1 MPKHFQ
7 AVKVSEHVYWV
18 GAVDWA
24 ARDFH
29 GYSTPRG
36 TTYNA
41 FLVMAER
48 ITLLDAVKAPFRD
61 EFLTRVASV
70 VDPSEIDLIVS
81 NHSEMDHTGC
91 LLDVAELVKPSS
103 IVASPMGQKTIA
115 AQFPGRREVDV
126 VKDGESLDLGNMKLD
141 FLETRML
148 HWPDSMFSY
157 LAADRVLFS
166 QDAFGMH
173 YATCE
178 RFDDQLDPYVL
189 DYEAG
194 KYFANILMPYAPLI
208 TKLGARLAELDLAL
222 DVVAPDHG
230 PLWRKD
236 ISGIVGK
243 YAHWAQQKPTMKAVI
258 PFDTMWGS
266 TEKLARSI
274 AEGLHEG
281 GACSRLLPLSGTDRA
296 TVATEMLE
304 AGALILG
311 SPTINNQVFPRMA
324 DILSYLN
331 GLKPRNLIG
340 GVFGSFGWSG
350 EATGL
355 LTEALEEMRVEV
367 VAEPFRHKFVPDAEV
382 LEAARAWGRGIAEE
396 LGRRVE

>member
-24 ARDFH
+24 GRDFH

-41 FLVMAER
+41 FLIVAER
-48 ITLLDAVKAPFRD
+48 ITLVDSVKAPFRE

-70 VDPSEIDLIVS
+70 VDPSDIDLIVS

-91 LLDVAELVKPSS
+91 LLDVADMVKPSR

-194 KYFANILMPYAPLI
+194 KYFANILMPYSQMV
-208 TKLGARLAELDLAL
+208 TKLGQRLGELDLAL
-222 DVVAPDHG
+222 DLVAPDHG

-236 ISGIVGK
+236 IAGIVAK
-243 YAHWAQQKPTMKAVI
+243 YTHWAQQKPTVKAVI

-296 TVATEMLE
+296 TVATEMLG

-311 SPTINNQVFPRMA
+311 SPTINNQMFPRMA
-324 DILSYLN
+324 DILAYLK
-331 GLKPRNLIG
+331 GLKPRNLVG
-340 GVFGSFGWSG
+340 GVFGSYGWSG
-350 EATGL
+350 EAIGQ
-355 LTEALEEMRVEV
+355 LTTALSEMGIEV
-367 VAEPFRHKFVPDAEV
+367 VTEPMAHKFVPDGDV
-382 LEAARAWGRGIAEE
+382 LERAREWGRNIAKEMQ
-396 LGRRVE
+396 RRVD

>member
-7 AVKVSEHVYWV
+7 AVKVSEHVHWV
-18 GAVDWA
+18 GAVDWVS
-24 ARDFH
+24 RDFH

-41 FLVMAER
+41 FLVMADR
-48 ITLLDAVKAPFRD
+48 VTLVDAVKAPFR
-61 EFLTRVASV
+61 EELLTRISSV
-70 VDPSEIDLIVS
+70 IDPTEIDLIVS

-91 LLDVAELVKPSS
+91 LLDVAEIIRPSR
-103 IVASPMGQKTIA
+103 IVASTMGQKTIA
-115 AQFPGRREVDV
+115 AQFPGRREVEA

-141 FLETRML
+141 FYETRML

-157 LAADRVLFS
+157 LGADRVLFS

-178 RFDDQLDPYVL
+178 RFDDQLDPFVL
-189 DYEAG
+189 EYEAG

-208 TKLGARLAELDLAL
+208 TKLAARLGELSLDL

-236 ISGIVGK
+236 ISGIIGRYVR
-243 YAHWAQQKPTMKAVI
+243 WAEMKPTMKAVI

-274 AEGLHEG
+274 AEGLHDG
-281 GACSRLLPLSGTDRA
+281 GACSRLQPLSGTDRA
-296 TVATEMLE
+296 TVATEILE

-311 SPTINNQVFPRMA
+311 SPTINNQMFPRMA
-324 DILSYLN
+324 DILSYLK
-331 GLKPRNLIG
+331 GLKPRNLVG

-350 EATGL
+350 EAVGQ
-355 LTEALEEMRVEV
+355 LTEALEEMKVEI
-367 VAEPFRHKFVPDAEV
+367 VADPLKHKFVPDSGT
-382 LEAARAWGRGIAEE
+382 LESARAWGRGIAEE
-396 LGRRVE
+396 MARRVE

>member
-1 MPKHFQ
+1 MPKHFE

-18 GAVDWA
+18 GAVDWVS
-24 ARDFH
+24 RDFH
-29 GYSTPRG
+29 GYATPRG

-41 FLVMAER
+41 FLVMADK
-48 ITLLDAVKAPFRD
+48 ITLIDSVKAPFRE
-61 EFLTRVASV
+61 EFLTRISSV
-70 VDPSEIDLIVS
+70 LDPSDIDLIVS

-91 LLDVAELVKPSS
+91 LLDVADLIEPSR

-126 VKDGESLDLGNMKLD
+126 VKDGESLDLGNMDLQ
-141 FLETRML
+141 FFETRML

-178 RFDDQLDPYVL
+178 RFDDQLDPSVL

-194 KYFANILMPYAPLI
+194 KYFANILMPYSPLI
-208 TKLGARLAELDLAL
+208 TKLAQRLGELNLSLDL
-222 DVVAPDHG
+222 VAPDHG
-230 PLWRKD
+230 PIWRKD
-236 ISGIVGK
+236 ITGIIERYV
-243 YAHWAQQKPTMKAVI
+243 HWAGQKPTMKAVI

-274 AEGLHEG
+274 VEGLHDG
-281 GACSRLLPLSGTDRA
+281 GACSRLLPLGGTDRA
-296 TVATEMLE
+296 TVATEILE

-311 SPTINNQVFPRMA
+311 SPTINNQIFPRMG
-324 DILSYLN
+324 DIISYLT
-331 GLKPRNLIG
+331 GLKPKNLVG
-340 GVFGSFGWSG
+340 GVFGSYGWSG
-350 EATGL
+350 EAIGQ
-355 LTEALEEMRVEV
+355 LTAALDEMGVEI
-367 VAEPFRHKFVPDAEV
+367 VAEPMKHKFVPDGDV
-382 LEAARAWGRGIAEE
+382 LVQAREWGRGIAEE
-396 LGRRVE
+396 MGRRVG